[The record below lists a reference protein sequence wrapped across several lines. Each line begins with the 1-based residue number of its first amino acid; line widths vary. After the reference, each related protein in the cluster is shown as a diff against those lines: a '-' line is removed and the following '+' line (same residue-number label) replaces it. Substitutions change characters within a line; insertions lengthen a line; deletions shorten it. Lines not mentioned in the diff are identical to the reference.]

1 MRRPSLSP
9 IAVLRPA
16 LLASVADLEE
26 AETALALGADVLD
39 LKDPRAGALGAWQ
52 LPDLEAAVARLGGR
66 ALLSATVG
74 DLPMDPVRVR
84 AAVEGV
90 AATGVAI
97 VKVGFFADQGRARV
111 LAALA
116 PLAARGLRLV
126 AVLMADRRPDLT
138 DLAPFAAA
146 GLAGIVLDTADKT
159 AGGLRSHLDE
169 ADLARFV
176 AEARA
181 HDLLCGLAGSLRI
194 ADVAPLARLG
204 PDLLGFRGAL
214 CDGRRDGRLV
224 PEAVRAVRAA
234 LDAARAR
241 NARAA

>member
-1 MRRPSLSP
+1 MRPPPLP
-9 IAVLRPA
+9 ITVPPLA

-39 LKDPRAGALGAWQ
+39 LKDPRSGALGAWQ
-52 LPDLEAAVARLGGR
+52 PADLEAAVARLGGR
-66 ALLSATVG
+66 VLLSATVG

-84 AAVEGV
+84 AAVERVAASGV
-90 AATGVAI
+90 AV
-97 VKVGFFADQGRARV
+97 VKVGLFADRGRARL

-126 AVLMADRRPDLT
+126 AVLMADRRPDLA
-138 DLAPFAAA
+138 DLGPFAAA
-146 GLAGIVLDTADKT
+146 GLVGVMLDTADKS

-169 ADLARFV
+169 TELARFV
-176 AEARA
+176 AQA
-181 HDLLCGLAGSLRI
+181 HAQGLLCGLAGSLRI

-214 CDGRRDGRLV
+214 CHGRREGRLAA
-224 PEAVRAVRAA
+224 EAVRAVRAA
-234 LDAARAR
+234 LDAARAER
-241 NARAA
+241 ARAA